1 MNFSCISLGSE
12 YNNCEEP
19 RKVGENMKDERSECS
34 LYGNLRKLGHF
45 LFIYTGNKTGQ
56 RRALIFL
63 DEKKETS
70 QRELQ
75 TKLDIQSSSLAE
87 MLGKMENEGLVERRK
102 DEDDARK
109 VLIRLSEKGHQ
120 EAKRQK
126 AQLDAIQLQ
135 LFATLTE
142 EEKDELLHLLD
153 KLNVYWDQLRHDPE
167 FLNQL
172 EGVKKK

>member
-1 MNFSCISLGSE
+1 
-12 YNNCEEP
+12 
-19 RKVGENMKDERSECS
+19 MKDERSECS

-109 VLIRLSEKGHQ
+109 VLIR
-120 EAKRQK
+120 
-126 AQLDAIQLQ
+126 
-135 LFATLTE
+135 

>member
-1 MNFSCISLGSE
+1 
-12 YNNCEEP
+12 
-19 RKVGENMKDERSECS
+19 MKDEIPECG
-34 LYGNLRKLGHF
+34 LYGHLRKMGHF
-45 LFIYTGNKTGQ
+45 LFIYTGSKSGQ
-56 RRALIFL
+56 RRALIIL

-87 MLGKMENEGLVERRK
+87 MLGKMETEGLVERRK

-126 AQLDAIQLQ
+126 AQLDAITLK
-135 LFATLTE
+135 LFETLSQ
-142 EEKDELLHLLD
+142 EEKENLLSLLK
-153 KLNVYWDQLRHDPE
+153 KLDVYWDQLKHDPE

>member
-1 MNFSCISLGSE
+1 MGESMN
-12 YNNCEEP
+12 
-19 RKVGENMKDERSECS
+19 DEMPERA
-34 LYGNLRKLGHF
+34 LYGHLRKMGHF
-45 LFIYTGNKTGQ
+45 LFLYTGSKTGQ

-63 DEKKETS
+63 DEKQETS

-102 DEDDARK
+102 DEEDARK
-109 VLIRLSEKGHQ
+109 VLIRLSEKGYQ

-126 AQLDAIQLQ
+126 AQLDAITLQ
-135 LFATLTE
+135 LFSTLTK
-142 EEKDELLHLLD
+142 EEKETLLSLLH
-153 KLNVYWDQLRHDPE
+153 KLSVDWDQLKHNPE